1 MPKPKKKKTAAG
13 RSDPLDPEERA
24 RLKSIQVA
32 RPGVVRGKDIWDLS
46 TLKHAH
52 RRRRAR

>member
-1 MPKPKKKKTAAG
+1 MSEIRTATEKPKDRASKEELERW
-13 RSDPLDPEERA
+13 RSV
-24 RLKSIQVA
+24 QVA

-46 TLKHAH
+46 TLHGN